1 MQLEMQRFE
10 TALAD
15 LAFAGQPAFAEQC
28 INTDAFGDTLNAI
41 FAVLLAIG
49 FRDVGER
56 LTVAAGLVIQGNG
69 FGCGN
74 RHRLAQRQ

>member
-28 INTDAFGDTLNAI
+28 INTDAFGDTLNTI

-49 FRDVGER
+49 FP
-56 LTVAAGLVIQGNG
+56 
-69 FGCGN
+69 
-74 RHRLAQRQ
+74 